1 MNRIILYALIL
12 MILFLIVKKVGGGA
26 RISAKD
32 VYALLQSGEEVIL
45 VDVRTEGEYYSGHI
59 DGAIHLSLYDIG
71 AEKPAL
77 LSDLDAPIIVYCQSG
92 ARSGIA
98 RRKLKALGYTNVRDM
113 GGLMFWRY
121 DLVK

>member
-32 VYALLQSGEEVIL
+32 VYALLQSDEEVIL

-59 DGAIHLSLYDIG
+59 DGAIHLSQYDIG